1 MDLSK
6 ILSISG
12 KPGLYLLVGE
22 AKNSIIVES
31 LTDGKKGPAFPHER
45 ISSLKE
51 ISIYTEEEDKPLD
64 EVFRQIH
71 ELTGGKPA
79 PNPKKSASK
88 EITDFFAEAIP
99 DYDRDAVYTSDMK
112 KILGWYNFL
121 LEKGMM
127 EFTDEETGE
136 EKAETG
142 ESSADSESSTEV
154 KDEKKQD

>member
-12 KPGLYLLVGE
+12 KPGLFLLVGE
-22 AKNSIIVES
+22 AKNSIVVES
-31 LTDGKKGPAFPHER
+31 LTDGKRGPAFPHER

-71 ELTGGKPA
+71 ELTGGKAA
-79 PNPKKSASK
+79 PNPKKSSSK
-88 EITDFFAEAIP
+88 EITEFFAEAVP

-112 KILGWYNFL
+112 KVLGWYNFL

-127 EFTDEETGE
+127 EFTDDETGE
-136 EKAETG
+136 EEVNTG
-142 ESSADSESSTEV
+142 ETTTDVESSTEE
-154 KDEKKQD
+154 KDDKKED